1 MLYNEYN
8 HHIVLMGNHEIVS
21 VKGNCINVHIPIKMT
36 IELNQAYHLV
46 ADFKSIILNIY
57 MTQIKLVIVEIFSVQ
72 NWQ

>member
-1 MLYNEYN
+1 MLFYENSY
-8 HHIVLMGNHEIVS
+8 HIVLMGNHETVTGIE
-21 VKGNCINVHIPIKMT
+21 NCIKVHIPIKMT

-57 MTQIKLVIVEIFSVQ
+57 MTQIKLVIVEILTVQ